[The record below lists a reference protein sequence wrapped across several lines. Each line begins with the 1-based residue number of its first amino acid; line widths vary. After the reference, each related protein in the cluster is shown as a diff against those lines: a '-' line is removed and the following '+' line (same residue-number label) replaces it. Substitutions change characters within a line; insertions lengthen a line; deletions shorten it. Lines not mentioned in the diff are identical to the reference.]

1 MVEDETQSMLSRDI
15 RLTTPRLVMRPTEAG
30 DAQRMAQI
38 QSNWKVTRM
47 LRLAPWPATEA
58 AMAAWADLHGKE
70 WAAGTAYRFA
80 VLLDGVMIGAADIDD
95 IKGDEGEIGYWFDEP
110 YWGQGFAREA
120 AAALMD
126 FAIQTVKLKR
136 IVAGHNA
143 ENPASGAVLKRLGF
157 HFVGDTLKFSKPQGA
172 EVPYRMYAYEA

>member
-1 MVEDETQSMLSRDI
+1 MVSRDI
-15 RLTTPRLVMRPTEAG
+15 RLTTPRLILRPTEPG

-47 LRLAPWPATEA
+47 LRLAPWPATQA
-58 AMAAWADLHGKE
+58 AMVAWADLHGQE

-95 IKGDEGEIGYWFDEP
+95 IDGTSGEIGYWFAAPSGGRGGAGD
-110 YWGQGFAREA
+110 A

-126 FAIQTVKLKR
+126 FAIQTVGLKR

-157 HFVGDTLKFSKPQGA
+157 HFVEDTLKFSKPQGT

>member
-1 MVEDETQSMLSRDI
+1 MVEEESISMLSRDI
-15 RLTTPRLVMRPTEAG
+15 RLTTPRLVLRPTEPG
-30 DAQRMAQI
+30 DAARMAQI
-38 QSNWKVTRM
+38 QSNWNVTRM

-58 AMAAWADLHGKE
+58 AMADWADLHGKE

-80 VLLDGVMIGAADIDD
+80 VLLDGVMIGTADIDD
-95 IKGDEGEIGYWFDEP
+95 IDGTSGEIGYWFDEP

-126 FAIQTVKLKR
+126 FAIRTVGLKR

-143 ENPASGAVLKRLGF
+143 ENPASGAILKRLGF
-157 HFVGDTLKFSKPQGA
+157 HFQAATTKYSKPQDA
-172 EVPYRMYAYEA
+172 EVPYHMYVYEA

>member
-1 MVEDETQSMLSRDI
+1 MLSRDI
-15 RLTTPRLVMRPTEAG
+15 RLKTPRLVLRPTEPG

-58 AMAAWADLHGKE
+58 AMAEWADLHVQE

-80 VLLDGVMIGAADIDD
+80 VLLAGVMIGAADIDD

-110 YWGQGFAREA
+110 YWG
-120 AAALMD
+120 
-126 FAIQTVKLKR
+126 
-136 IVAGHNA
+136 
-143 ENPASGAVLKRLGF
+143 
-157 HFVGDTLKFSKPQGA
+157 
-172 EVPYRMYAYEA
+172 

>member
-1 MVEDETQSMLSRDI
+1 MVVGETQSMLSRDI
-15 RLTTPRLVMRPTEAG
+15 RLTTARLILRPTEPG
-30 DAQRMAQI
+30 DARRMAQI
-38 QSNWKVTRM
+38 QSNWNVTRM

-58 AMAAWADLHGKE
+58 AMDAWADLHGKE

-80 VLLDGVMIGAADIDD
+80 VLLDGVMIGTADIDD
-95 IKGDEGEIGYWFDEP
+95 ISGTCGEIGYWFDEP
-110 YWGQGFAREA
+110 YWGQGYAREA

-126 FAIQTVKLKR
+126 FAVGTLGLKR

-157 HFVGDTLKFSKPQGA
+157 HFVEDTMKFSRPQGVD
-172 EVPYRMYAYEA
+172 VPYRMYAYEA

>member
-15 RLTTPRLVMRPTEAG
+15 RLKTPRLILRPTEPG
-30 DAQRMAQI
+30 DAPRMAQI
-38 QSNWKVTRM
+38 QSNWNVTRM

-58 AMAAWADLHGKE
+58 AMFEWADLHGTE

-80 VLLDGVMIGAADIDD
+80 VMLDGVMIGTADLDD
-95 IKGDEGEIGYWFDEP
+95 IQGSYGEIGYWFDEP
-110 YWGQGFAREA
+110 YWGQGYAKEA

-126 FAIQTVKLKR
+126 FAIDTVGLKR

-157 HFVGDTLKFSKPQGA
+157 HFLEDTMKFSKPQGT

>member
-15 RLTTPRLVMRPTEAG
+15 RLTTPRLVMRPTEAC

-47 LRLAPWPATEA
+47 LRLAPWPATDA
-58 AMAAWADLHGKE
+58 AMTAWADLHAEE

-80 VLLDGVMIGAADIDD
+80 VLLDGVMIGMADIDD

-157 HFVGDTLKFSKPQGA
+157 HFLGDTLKFSKPQGA

>member
-1 MVEDETQSMLSRDI
+1 MVEEESISMLSRDI
-15 RLTTPRLVMRPTEAG
+15 RLKTPRLVLRPTEPG

-58 AMAAWADLHGKE
+58 AMAEWADLHVQE

-80 VLLDGVMIGAADIDD
+80 VLLDGVMNGAADIDD

-157 HFVGDTLKFSKPQGA
+157 HFVGDTLKFSKPQGT
-172 EVPYRMYAYEA
+172 EVPYRMYAYDA

>member
-1 MVEDETQSMLSRDI
+1 MLSRDI
-15 RLTTPRLVMRPTEAG
+15 RLKTPRLTLRPTEAG

-47 LRLAPWPATEA
+47 LRLAPWPATDA
-58 AMAAWADLHGKE
+58 AMTAWADLHAEE

-80 VLLDGVMIGAADIDD
+80 VLLDGVMIGMADIDD

-172 EVPYRMYAYEA
+172 EVHYRMYAYEA

>member
-1 MVEDETQSMLSRDI
+1 MVEEESISMLSRDI
-15 RLTTPRLVMRPTEAG
+15 RLKTPRLVLRPTEPG